1 MVFDME
7 EFVIFESHPSI
18 VDILHL
24 DTPIV
29 IVWTFVIG
37 SFSLIEMFIR
47 VLFIYYVRYKA
58 PKNRPINEMIFF
70 DQVIK
75 MNVKCYFL

>member
-1 MVFDME
+1 MSFDIE
-7 EFVIFESHPSI
+7 QIIIYESDPSI

-29 IVWTFVIG
+29 ILLTFVIG
-37 SFSLIEMFIR
+37 LICLIEIFIR

-75 MNVKCYFL
+75 

>member
-1 MVFDME
+1 MLFDME
-7 EFVIFESHPSI
+7 QIVIYESEPSI

-29 IVWTFVIG
+29 ILLTFVIG
-37 SFSLIEMFIR
+37 LICLIEIFIR

-75 MNVKCYFL
+75 

>member
-1 MVFDME
+1 ME
-7 EFVIFESHPSI
+7 QIVIYESDPSI

-29 IVWTFVIG
+29 ILLTFVIG
-37 SFSLIEMFIR
+37 LICLIEIFIR

-75 MNVKCYFL
+75 

>member
-1 MVFDME
+1 MSFDME
-7 EFVIFESHPSI
+7 QIIIYESDPSI

-29 IVWTFVIG
+29 ILLTFVIG
-37 SFSLIEMFIR
+37 LICLIEIFIR

-75 MNVKCYFL
+75 